1 MSSFRKKAFS
11 IKDEDVKD
19 VLPYVRVSS
28 TRQEIDGSGLDSQE
42 TRCRNYCVQNNFKV
56 EKVFRDTYS
65 GGGDF
70 MNRPGM
76 RALIEYIDAHPH
88 KRFIVLFDDLK
99 RFARDTEFHLKL
111 RTAFRSREVILKCLN
126 FNFDESPEGQFVETV
141 LAGANELERQ
151 QNRRQ
156 VIQKMKACFDDGYR
170 PFPAFPGYTKMKVA
184 GHKHKVDVPN
194 EQAPMV
200 KEALEGFAEMRFLTK
215 TDVGRFLQEQRLFS
229 GKQPYEKVLGAVT
242 RMLTNPFPAG
252 FVEYKKWDVPLTKG
266 AHEPIISW
274 ETYVAIQKRLEGK
287 NFSFIRKTIRDELE
301 LRGLVVCA
309 DCGKAMTGATT
320 TNKKEGNKHIY
331 YKCQTKKGICSVGG
345 KSVRAE
351 KIHSDFYA
359 ILHEMSAKPQVVNLT
374 LEIFDDV
381 WKNEIALRQKENSN
395 LLTRQTEIED
405 TISKLAERIAKTT
418 SEVLIE
424 QYEKQIEKLSTELKE
439 VCAFDNDF
447 DLKVPN
453 RTAQDEV
460 VQVLKNPYPVWE
472 NYTVA
477 QKRRFF
483 TFLFEA
489 NLIYDR
495 NFGYRTP
502 EYALPISL
510 FEQKPMNDPLFV
522 LPPGI
527 EPGSQIPQTCI
538 LSIKLWERTPKKAH
552 VAYIKIQKVPVSS

>member
-1 MSSFRKKAFS
+1 MSSFRKKTFS
-11 IKDEDVKD
+11 IKDEDVRD
-19 VLPYVRVSS
+19 VLSYVRVSS
-28 TRQEIDGSGLDSQE
+28 TRQELEGSGLDSQE
-42 TRCRNYCVQNNFKV
+42 SRCRNFCIQNNYNP
-56 EKVFRDTYS
+56 EKVFPDTYT

-76 RALIEYIDAHPH
+76 RALLAYIDAQPH
-88 KRFIVLFDDLK
+88 RRFIVLFDDLK

-111 RTAFRSREVILKCLN
+111 RTAFRSRGVILKCLN
-126 FNFDESPEGQFVETV
+126 YNFDESPEGQFVETV

-170 PFPAFPGYTKMKVA
+170 PFQAFPGYTKMKVV
-184 GHKHKVDVPN
+184 GHKHKLDVPN
-194 EQAPMV
+194 ELAPMI
-200 KEALEGFAEMRFLTK
+200 KEALEGFADMRFLTK

-229 GKQPYEKVLGAVT
+229 GKQPYEKVLEAVT
-242 RMLTNPFPAG
+242 RLLTNPFPAG

-266 AHEPIISW
+266 AHEAIISW
-274 ETYVAIQKRLEGK
+274 ETYLAIQRRLEGK

-309 DCGKAMTGATT
+309 DCGKAMTGATS
-320 TNKKEGNKHIY
+320 TNKKGGNKHIY
-331 YKCQTKKGICSVGG
+331 YKCQTKKNVCASGG

-351 KIHSDFYA
+351 KIHTDFYE
-359 ILHEMSAKPQVVNLT
+359 LLQEMSAKRQVVNLT
-374 LEIFDDV
+374 LAVFDDV
-381 WKNEIALRQKENSN
+381 WKNEIALRKQENTLS
-395 LLTRQTEIED
+395 LKRQTEIEE

-424 QYEKQIEKLSTELKE
+424 QYEKQIEKLSIELNDL
-439 VCAFDNDF
+439 CAFDAKEF
-447 DLKVPN
+447 DITVPN

-460 VQVLKNPYPVWE
+460 VQVLKNPYTVWE
-472 NYTVA
+472 NYTVE

-510 FEQKPMNDPLFV
+510 FEQNSTNDPLFV
-522 LPPGI
+522 HPEGLEPP
-527 EPGSQIPQTCI
+527 T
-538 LSIKLWERTPKKAH
+538 TDPKSVMISTSPRVRAT
-552 VAYIKIQKVPVSS
+552 VIAFCSFEIIRV